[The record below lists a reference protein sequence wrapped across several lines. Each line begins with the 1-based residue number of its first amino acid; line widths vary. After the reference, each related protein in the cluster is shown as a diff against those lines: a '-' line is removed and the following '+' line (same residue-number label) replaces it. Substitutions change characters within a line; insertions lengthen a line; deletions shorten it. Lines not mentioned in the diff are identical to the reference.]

1 MDIEDESDDASGRL
15 HNLDHK
21 VNTLCCQW
29 PDSDVTVDSEII
41 YLRVTIMINE
51 PVDSESQ
58 DGLWLCVFSVNT
70 RSPRRRRRGSGTPKS
85 RRRALAPLAL
95 TGSLPPWP
103 QCSFQPG

>member
-21 VNTLCCQW
+21 VNKLCCQW

-41 YLRVTIMINE
+41 DLRVTING
-51 PVDSESQ
+51 PVESLSFVSQ
-58 DGLWLCVFSVNT
+58 HPESTPPPKRQRYPEVPPAGPCAT
-70 RSPRRRRRGSGTPKS
+70 GT
-85 RRRALAPLAL
+85 L
-95 TGSLPPWP
+95 TGSLPPGP